1 VALPRSLES
10 DVRCLAVS
18 FAALALSLFADD
30 KPDARQEA
38 ADKIAAKAAKMD
50 LDGGDPEKLSDKF
63 QEMSDEFS
71 AANAPA
77 GGALAIASSDGKV
90 ILVAGGKG
98 AKDGL
103 TVAVATPPKDR
114 KVFLRGGDGG
124 TGGRAGRS
132 ALWIENSAGTT
143 WCHSPQNGAGGERE
157 DAFYVAVTQPGA
169 GYWVSGSTG
178 ANGTNAEEGGK
189 DDLVPKDDVK
199 AVADAVEKVNA
210 AWEDEAKRKTEI
222 EELSK
227 HRPTRGVVAAFST
240 DGKLLVLIG
249 ASGNDRN
256 PDGASVELA
265 GKVAERMVA
274 IAGSAGKGGKPG
286 VAIAPGGAVTV
297 DEVERREE

>member
-1 VALPRSLES
+1 MR
-10 DVRCLAVS
+10 R
-18 FAALALSLFADD
+18 FALAIAAFSLSLCADD
-30 KPDARQEA
+30 KPDLRQES
-38 ADKIAAKAAKMD
+38 ADKIAAKVAKMEF
-50 LDGGDPEKLSDKF
+50 DGAEPEKFSDKI
-63 QEMSDEFS
+63 QAMSDEFS

-77 GGALAIASSDGKV
+77 GEALAIASSDGKV
-90 ILVAGGKG
+90 ILVVGGKG

-103 TVAVATPPKDR
+103 TVAVATPPKGR
-114 KVFLRGGDGG
+114 KVLLRGGDGG

-132 ALWIENSAGTT
+132 ALWIESGAGTT
-143 WCHSPQNGAGGERE
+143 WCHSPQNGARGERE
-157 DAFYVAVTQPGA
+157 DAFYVTVTQPGA

-178 ANGTNAEEGGK
+178 ANGTDAEEGGQ

-210 AWEDEAKRKTEI
+210 AWENEAKRKTEI

-227 HRPTRGVVAAFST
+227 HRPTRGVIAAFST

-286 VAIAPGGAVTV
+286 VAIAPQGAVTI